1 MAAQFASRA
10 LKYPYLLPLATEIRT
25 PRLLSCAACP
35 APALECVKPAC
46 LNIYIY
52 TCVFINIYIV
62 ECVRELSAQVYYL
75 LIIPSDDNDIT
86 MV

>member
-1 MAAQFASRA
+1 MAAQLASRA

-25 PRLLSCAACP
+25 PRLLSCTACP

-52 TCVFINIYIV
+52 LYVCVYKYIYSGV
-62 ECVRELSAQVYYL
+62 CERAECTSLLSA
-75 LIIPSDDNDIT
+75 DNSE
-86 MV
+86 